1 MMDHRTHRHAPSWAR
16 WAATAGLCVALSWA
30 SAWAAKPEWAGQGPA
45 GHALRES
52 QGHGHDGGPPG
63 KAPRAAAPVSGTT
76 PSVAIGAFFG
86 EREREAV
93 RIVFGQQVAQG
104 RCPPGLAKKN
114 NGCRPPG
121 LTKPWKLGQPLPAG
135 VTVYPIPRELQRRLG
150 DPPSGYRYVRVAA
163 DILLIAIGTSMVVDA
178 IEDLAGL

>member
-1 MMDHRTHRHAPSWAR
+1 MTDHRMQRYAPVRAR
-16 WAATAGLCVALSWA
+16 RVATVGLCLALSLA
-30 SAWAAKPEWAGQGPA
+30 NAWAAKPEWAGHGKDGP
-45 GHALRES
+45 ALREP
-52 QGHGHDGGPPG
+52 QGNGHDGGPPG
-63 KAPRAAAPVSGTT
+63 KAPRAAAPVAGAT

-104 RCPPGLAKKN
+104 RCPPGLAKKH

-163 DILLIAIGTSMVVDA
+163 DILLIAIGTAMVVDA